1 MKNMILIFMGSVA
14 LAPQGTQAQDME
26 ARARAA
32 TAASRTKSSDSDAIT
47 SNYVNPGLSGEAIS
61 TVDNSRTFTTSLACQ
76 KSATMLELLVQP
88 GTTGD
93 ITHLSIA
100 RDSDLDGDW
109 GAWRQGR
116 RASGHRQMACS

>member
-88 GTTGD
+88 GT
-93 ITHLSIA
+93 
-100 RDSDLDGDW
+100 
-109 GAWRQGR
+109 
-116 RASGHRQMACS
+116 RA